1 MKRILP
7 IVALLIMTSSLSCKK
22 LIEKKQRQVIMDA
35 MTNGLWMVEQYIENS
50 DNITSVFLNYEFQF
64 YENGTVKGM
73 LGMNV
78 ANGTWVA
85 DVDNY
90 TITSEFPA
98 AGVPLELL
106 NYTWLI
112 KDSYMDFVKAETTTP
127 AGKNV
132 LHLRKKP

>member
-7 IVALLIMTSSLSCKK
+7 VLTLLILTSSLSCKK
-22 LIEKKQRQVIMDA
+22 LIEKKQKAAIIEA
-35 MTNGLWMVEQYIENS
+35 MTTGVWLVEQYFENS
-50 DNITSVFLNYEFQF
+50 VNITSDFLNYEFQF

-73 LGMNV
+73 LGTEV

-85 DVDNY
+85 DVDKY

-98 AGVPLELL
+98 AGDPLVKL
-106 NYTWLI
+106 NFTWLI
-112 KDSYMDFVKAETTTP
+112 KDSYWDYVKAETTTP

-132 LHLRKKP
+132 